1 MDAGSWIQLG
11 ILIVLLLLSG
21 IFSSAET
28 ALTTVNLN
36 KLRALLDEG
45 GRKAKKAALVLR
57 LREDPA
63 RLLTTVLIGNNIV
76 NLSASA
82 LTTIFVTKVF
92 GDRLIGVATGI
103 LTFLVLLFGE
113 IVPKNLAALYNLQLS
128 LFYAVPIRVLSIVLT
143 PVIWI
148 LNTISRGIFF
158 LLRIDPDKKDQ
169 MTESELRAIVDVSH
183 EEGVIEKEEQ
193 KMITNVVDFG
203 DAVAKDVMIP
213 RTDMVC
219 AEIDADYN
227 DLLKLLEEEAFSRL
241 PVYRESRDHIV
252 GILHV
257 KDLILYAE
265 KYGRNSVKVEKIMRK
280 PVFVYEYQRTAQ
292 IFKDMKTSSASM
304 CIVLDEYGITAGLIT
319 MEDLIEEIVGD
330 IRDEY
335 DEGEAEWIKKVSED
349 VYDVDASVKLD
360 DLSDALGIEL
370 DSEHYDSVGGLVI
383 ELLDRLP
390 DEGDT
395 VENELVHLKVTA
407 VDRNRVERVT
417 VKVKRPAESEN
428 GRNTDLDKGEENG

>member
-1 MDAGSWIQLG
+1 MDSGSWIQLG
-11 ILIVLLLLSG
+11 ILIVLLILSG
-21 IFSSAET
+21 LFSSAET

-36 KLRALLDEG
+36 KLRALADEG
-45 GRKAKKAALVLR
+45 GRRAKKAALVLR
-57 LREDPA
+57 LRDDPA

-92 GDRLIGVATGI
+92 GDRLIGVGTGI

-113 IVPKNLAALYNLQLS
+113 IVPKNLATLYNLPLS
-128 LFYAVPIRVLSIVLT
+128 LFYAVPIRVLSVILT
-143 PVIWI
+143 PIIWI
-148 LNTISRGIFF
+148 LNVISRGIFF
-158 LLRIDPDKKDQ
+158 LFRIDPDRKDQ

-183 EEGVIEKEEQ
+183 EDGVIEKEEQ

-213 RTDMVC
+213 RTDMIC
-219 AEIDADYN
+219 AEVDADYN
-227 DLLKLLEEEAFSRL
+227 DLLKLLEEETFSRL

-265 KYGRNSVKVEKIMRK
+265 RYGRNAVKVEKVMRK
-280 PVFVYEYQRTAQ
+280 PVYVYEYQRTAQ
-292 IFKDMKTSSASM
+292 IFKDMKTSSTTM
-304 CIVLDEYGITAGLIT
+304 CIVLDEYGVTAGLIT

-335 DEGEAEWIKKVSED
+335 DENEDEWIKKVSEG

-370 DSEHYDSVGGLVI
+370 ESEHYDSVGGLVI

-390 DEGDT
+390 DVGDT
-395 VENELVHLKVTA
+395 VENDKVHLSVTA
-407 VDRNRVERVT
+407 AFRNRVERVT
-417 VKVKRPAESEN
+417 VTVKTPPEN
-428 GRNTDLDKGEENG
+428 EEENNG

>member
-1 MDAGSWIQLG
+1 MDSGSAIQLC
-11 ILIVLLLLSG
+11 ILIVLLILSG
-21 IFSSAET
+21 VFSSAET

-36 KLRALLDEG
+36 KLRALVDEG
-45 GRKAKKAALVLR
+45 GRKARKAARVLS

-92 GDRLIGVATGI
+92 GNRMIGVATGI

-113 IVPKNLAALYNLQLS
+113 IVPKNLAQRYSLSLS
-128 LFYAVPIRVLSIVLT
+128 LFYAVPIRVLSIALT
-143 PVIWI
+143 PLIWF
-148 LNTISRGIFF
+148 LNIISRGIFF
-158 LLRIDPDKKDQ
+158 LLRIDPDKNPDQ

-219 AEIDADYN
+219 AEVDADYN
-227 DLLKLLEEEAFSRL
+227 DLLKLLEEETFSRL

-257 KDLILYAE
+257 KDLILYSE
-265 KYGRNSVKVEKIMRK
+265 KYGRNAVKVEKIMRK
-280 PVFVYEYQRTAQ
+280 PVYVYEYQRTAQ
-292 IFKDMKTSSASM
+292 IFKDMKTSSATM

-335 DEGEAEWIKKVSED
+335 DEGEAEWIKTVSEN
-349 VYDVDASVKLD
+349 VYDVDGSVKLD

-370 DSEHYDSVGGLVI
+370 ESEHYDSVGGLVI

-390 DEGDT
+390 DAGDE
-395 VENELVHLKVTA
+395 VENDTVHLKVTA

-417 VKVKRPAESEN
+417 VTVKESP
-428 GRNTDLDKGEENG
+428 DEEASGDED

>member
-63 RLLTTVLIGNNIV
+63 RLLTAVLIGNNIV

-113 IVPKNLAALYNLQLS
+113 IVPKNLATLYNLQLS

-158 LLRIDPDKKDQ
+158 LFRIDPDKKDQ

-227 DLLKLLEEEAFSRL
+227 DLLKLLEEETFSRL

-292 IFKDMKTSSASM
+292 IFKDMKTSSATM

-417 VKVKRPAESEN
+417 VKVKRPAESDN
-428 GRNTDLDKGEENG
+428 GRYTDLDKGEENG